1 MFGVATLVGVGT
13 GLGALFFIYLIGVV
27 QNLAFD
33 TGPMALPSIGNG
45 WLLLAPVLG
54 GMIAGPIIAFV
65 AKEAKGH
72 GVPEVMEAMALKG
85 GRIRPRV
92 VVAKVF
98 ASAACIG
105 SGGSAGREGPIV
117 QVGAALGSLFGQV
130 LHFSEE
136 RIRTLVAAG
145 AAAGIAATFN
155 APIAGVIFSI
165 EIILGEL
172 RLGDLGSVVISAV
185 VASVIARSALGDRPA
200 FSIPEHVLSSPWE
213 ILLYLLLGLLS
224 ALVGVL
230 FIKLLYYFEDL
241 FDNAKFH
248 DALKPAVGG
257 ALLGGLAL
265 LTPFLLRLIGVAM
278 PTISGEAATL
288 IPLPPIFGAG
298 FETIEA
304 GLTGQLVV
312 GSLLVFM
319 FLKLLATSFTLGSG
333 NSGGVF
339 APGLYSGAMLGAA
352 FGWGASRLL
361 PGIVAGPGPYATVG
375 MAAVFAAAARAPL
388 TGVLIV
394 FEMTDDYRIIL
405 PLMVAVVTAT
415 VVAQHIHPESI
426 YTLKLA
432 RRGIRL
438 SRGRDVD
445 VMDSVRVEEVMR
457 PPTPAVNPEL
467 KATELA
473 QMFLATNCH
482 AFPVVNGEGR
492 LTGVVSLTDLRE
504 ASGDGVMPEDIRV
517 GDILTRRPVVAYPDE
532 SVRVVLER
540 MAPRDLS
547 RLPVVARD
555 DPERLLGIVRR
566 NDVIRAYEI
575 GTVRRHRGHV
585 ERNMPAMH
593 GADTEAFLVEE
604 GAPIVGLMIR
614 DVSFPKECV
623 IVSLERAGEIILPH
637 GETVF
642 HSHDRVTL
650 LVKGVDGQQLMSLFR
665 SPTVSP
671 GPGVDRL

>member
-1 MFGVATLVGVGT
+1 MFGVATVVGVGT

-27 QNLAFD
+27 QRLLFNSAPLAVP
-33 TGPMALPSIGNG
+33 TLGRG

-54 GMIAGPIIAFV
+54 GMVAGPIIAFV

-92 VVAKVF
+92 VVAKVL

-117 QVGAALGSLFGQV
+117 QVGAALGSTFGQV

-185 VASVIARSALGDRPA
+185 VASVVARTALGDRPA
-200 FSIPEHVLSSPWE
+200 FTIPEHTLVSPWE

-224 ALVGVL
+224 AFVGVL
-230 FIKLLYYFEDL
+230 FIKLLYYFEDV

-248 DALKPAVGG
+248 DAFKPAVGG
-257 ALLGGLAL
+257 ILLGGLAL
-265 LTPFLLRLIGVAM
+265 LTPVMLGVIGVPM
-278 PTISGEAATL
+278 PTIAGEAATQ

-298 FETIEA
+298 FGAIEA
-304 GLTGQLVV
+304 GLTGKLVV
-312 GSLLVFM
+312 GALLLFM

-339 APGLYSGAMLGAA
+339 APGLYSGAMLGSA
-352 FGWGASRLL
+352 FGWVAGQLL
-361 PGIVAGPGPYATVG
+361 PGIVAGPGAYATVG

-426 YTLKLA
+426 YTFKLV

-445 VMDSVRVEEVMR
+445 VMDSVRVDEVMR
-457 PPTPAVNPEL
+457 PPTPSVDPGL
-467 KATELA
+467 KASELG

-482 AFPVVNGEGR
+482 AFPVVNGGGR
-492 LTGVVSLTDLRE
+492 LHGMVSLTDLRQ
-504 ASGDGVMPEDIRV
+504 ASDDDSVPDALTVDDIT
-517 GDILTRRPVVAYPDE
+517 TRRPVVAYPDE
-532 SVRVVLER
+532 SVRAVLER

-555 DPERLLGIVRR
+555 DPEKLLGVVRR
-566 NDVIRAYEI
+566 NDVVRAYEI

-585 ERNMPAMH
+585 ERNLPAMH
-593 GADTEAFLVEE
+593 GANTEVFLVEE
-604 GAPIVGLMIR
+604 GAPIVGSMIKEVAFPR
-614 DVSFPKECV
+614 QCVVVS
-623 IVSLERAGEIILPH
+623 IERAGEVILPH
-637 GETVF
+637 GETAF
-642 HSHDRVTL
+642 QPHDRVTL
-650 LVKGVDGQQLMSLFR
+650 LVKDLGGQELLSLFR
-665 SPTVSP
+665 PADDHAVP
-671 GPGVDRL
+671 AVERP